1 MAKEAEAVKATQLLN
16 VFTDYSLVHH
26 FVKLI
31 SVVVLS
37 SLFS

>member
-16 VFTDYSLVHH
+16 VCTDYLLAHH

-31 SVVVLS
+31 IVW
-37 SLFS
+37 